1 MAADKGNKKKG
12 DRISKLLYLIY
23 LLGLLLGVAII
34 FNIVKIQVGFNPPQ
48 RILSEIKTRNKR
60 VPIEPRRGQILAS
73 DGRVLAMS
81 YTLYTIAMDCTV
93 MRDIYKSDKKKGA
106 GREEEWRGKARKFSE
121 GLAKYLPKKD
131 AASYYRTIINN
142 RNRNIRYWK
151 IADDVDN
158 RTLEALRKLPLFN
171 EGKYKGGVFFEKYH
185 VRKYPYGSLGRRAI
199 GLVNNN
205 AENENKSHYGLEGRF
220 EYILHGTPGY
230 EWMREADGAYL
241 VHNFDSSSLAP
252 KNGQD
257 VRSTLDVDIQ
267 DMLDK
272 SLRKRLSETDNV
284 EGGCGMVI
292 DVRTGAIR
300 AMVNL
305 RKDKNGKLGETY
317 NYCIGRLGE
326 PGSVFKTVG
335 LMSLIEDGYVK
346 SVDESIPTNKGKY
359 GDFPQDEYIPRWEA
373 KHKTKSISIRDGL
386 RISSNYVFRYLIN
399 NAYKDNPQRYLDK
412 VYACKLGE
420 AFEFD
425 AIGLQTPQVPKY
437 YDAKGKRSPYWSGTT
452 LGSVAIGYSINETP
466 LHILTFY
473 NAIANKGKMMKPY
486 LVENFEI
493 NGKVTEKRGPSI
505 LNASICSRATA
516 DTLTRALCAVT
527 EEEGTAYWAF
537 HGCKIKVVGKTGT
550 SRAIILPEEDKASA
564 GKYKSRDGRLK
575 HQGTF
580 VGFFP
585 ADEPQYTAIVTVYS
599 KLSHQFFYGSN
610 IPAHTVRDVVDGIY
624 TTDDFWREV
633 VKGKG
638 TLPKAND
645 GKPEIAFSDGIV
657 PDVGGMGLKDAL
669 WALENAGYKCKFS
682 GTGHV
687 ASQNPKGGARS
698 SAGETITIELK

>member
-205 AENENKSHYGLEGRF
+205 AENENKSHNGLEGRF

-305 RKDKNGKLGETY
+305 RKEGFSRVRVD
-317 NYCIGRLGE
+317 GRARIS
-326 PGSVFKTVG
+326 GSGLLVNRHRWRKTVNRVKIWLVHLSQELTGIAGQG
-335 LMSLIEDGYVK
+335 LNVAALSLCV
-346 SVDESIPTNKGKY
+346 
-359 GDFPQDEYIPRWEA
+359 
-373 KHKTKSISIRDGL
+373 
-386 RISSNYVFRYLIN
+386 
-399 NAYKDNPQRYLDK
+399 
-412 VYACKLGE
+412 
-420 AFEFD
+420 
-425 AIGLQTPQVPKY
+425 
-437 YDAKGKRSPYWSGTT
+437 
-452 LGSVAIGYSINETP
+452 
-466 LHILTFY
+466 
-473 NAIANKGKMMKPY
+473 
-486 LVENFEI
+486 
-493 NGKVTEKRGPSI
+493 NG
-505 LNASICSRATA
+505 
-516 DTLTRALCAVT
+516 
-527 EEEGTAYWAF
+527 
-537 HGCKIKVVGKTGT
+537 
-550 SRAIILPEEDKASA
+550 
-564 GKYKSRDGRLK
+564 
-575 HQGTF
+575 
-580 VGFFP
+580 
-585 ADEPQYTAIVTVYS
+585 
-599 KLSHQFFYGSN
+599 
-610 IPAHTVRDVVDGIY
+610 
-624 TTDDFWREV
+624 
-633 VKGKG
+633 VKGK
-638 TLPKAND
+638 TRLTRTRKSRNNYQLIKRDININVLQVVLSCTTDSNFA
-645 GKPEIAFSDGIV
+645 
-657 PDVGGMGLKDAL
+657 
-669 WALENAGYKCKFS
+669 
-682 GTGHV
+682 
-687 ASQNPKGGARS
+687 
-698 SAGETITIELK
+698 